1 MNKLY
6 FSQTNQMLRLIY
18 IKLPKQLKHK
28 ASSLTHGH
36 FFSTSSA
43 KPIAELPNSN
53 DPQSPTVSFLQNSCG
68 LSLES
73 AISASQ
79 KLNIENLKNPNS
91 VLGLLR
97 THGLTQTHI
106 RNLISSRPRLLLA
119 DLDNTL
125 KPNMELFESL
135 GISSTSLAKMLS
147 NNPHVLPR
155 VLESDAYTVV
165 EFFRAHGFR
174 NEQISTLT
182 MKRPTLYLLNPHKIL
197 KPKFE
202 FFKSLGLSGPEIA
215 KLLST
220 QPTILARSL
229 EKQII
234 PCVQELRQILGTDE
248 NVLKAIKAG
257 YGIIEVNVEKVLK
270 PNMSMLISRGV
281 PQSLAL
287 KLFFL
292 GPKSLLMTTCRFS
305 EIVSEVMKLGFD
317 PNKLQFVI
325 AIRSMAMSKTLW
337 EQKVETYRSF
347 GLSKVEIYSAF
358 KRKPLFMAVSEKKI
372 KKSMGFFV
380 NKLKIKPSLISKNPI
395 IIRFSLEKRII
406 PRCSVLQLLISK
418 RLIKEDTSIFQAV
431 IMSENKFVEKLVSK
445 YQNEAPDVVRAHQ
458 GKIEFQGFPID
469 LKQ

>member
-1 MNKLY
+1 
-6 FSQTNQMLRLIY
+6 
-18 IKLPKQLKHK
+18 LKHK

-36 FFSTSSA
+36 FFSSSSA
-43 KPIAELPNSN
+43 KPIAELPNSK
-53 DPQSPTVSFLQNSCG
+53 DPQSLTASFLQNSCG

-91 VLGLLR
+91 VLDLLR

-106 RNLISSRPRLLLA
+106 RNLISSRPLLLLA
-119 DLDNTL
+119 DFENTL
-125 KPNMELFESL
+125 IPNMELFESL
-135 GISSTSLAKMLS
+135 GFSSTSLAKMLS
-147 NNPHVLPR
+147 NNPR

-182 MKRPTLYLLNPHKIL
+182 VKRPRLYFLNVHKIL
-197 KPKFE
+197 KPKLDL
-202 FFKSLGLSGPEIA
+202 FKSLGFSDLEIT

-220 QPTILARSL
+220 QPSILARSL

-257 YGIIEVNVEKVLK
+257 YGLIQANVEKVLK
-270 PNMSMLISRGV
+270 PNMSMLISHGV

-287 KLFFL
+287 KLFFI
-292 GPKSLLMTTCRFS
+292 GPKSLLMSTYRFS

-337 EQKVETYRSF
+337 EQKVEAYRSF
-347 GLSKVEIYSAF
+347 GLSKVEITSAF
-358 KRKPLFMAVSEKKI
+358 KRNTQFMAVSKKKI
-372 KKSMGFFV
+372 KKFMDFFV
-380 NKLKIKPSLISKNPI
+380 NKLKMKPSLISKKPI
-395 IIRFSLEKRII
+395 LIQYSLEKRII
-406 PRCSVLQLLISK
+406 PNPRCSVLQLLISK
-418 RLIKEDTSIFQAV
+418 RLIEKDTIIFQV
-431 IMSENKFVEKLVSK
+431 FEMSENKFVEKLVRK
-445 YQNEAPDVVRAHQ
+445 YQNEVPDFVRAHQ

-469 LKQ
+469 LKI

>member
-1 MNKLY
+1 
-6 FSQTNQMLRLIY
+6 MLRLIC

-36 FFSTSSA
+36 FFSTSSV
-43 KPIAELPNSN
+43 KPIAELPNSK
-53 DPQSPTVSFLQNSCG
+53 DPQSLTVSFLQNSCG

-91 VLGLLR
+91 VLDLLR

-106 RNLISSRPRLLLA
+106 RKLISSRPRLLLA
-119 DLDNTL
+119 DLDNIL

-147 NNPHVLPR
+147 NANNPR

-182 MKRPTLYLLNPHKIL
+182 VKRPLLYLFNAHKIL
-197 KPKFE
+197 KPKLD
-202 FFKSLGLSGPEIA
+202 FFKSLGFSDLEIA

-220 QPTILARSL
+220 QPSILARSL

-257 YGIIEVNVEKVLK
+257 YGILEANVEKVLK
-270 PNMSMLISRGV
+270 PKMSMLISRGV

-287 KLFFL
+287 KMFFL
-292 GPKSLLMTTCRFS
+292 GPTSLLMSTYRFS

-317 PNKLQFVI
+317 PNILQFIV
-325 AIRSMAMSKTLW
+325 AIRSLAMSKTLW
-337 EQKVETYRSF
+337 ERKVEAYKSF
-347 GLSKVEIYSAF
+347 GLSKDEIYSAL
-358 KRKPLFMAVSEKKI
+358 KRQPFFMRVSEKKI
-372 KKSMGFFV
+372 QKSMGFFV
-380 NKLKIKPSLISKNPI
+380 NKLKMKPSLISKNPI
-395 IIRFSLEKRII
+395 LIRYSLEKRLI

-418 RLIKEDTSIFQAV
+418 RLIKEDTSIFHV
-431 IMSENKFVEKLVSK
+431 FGMNENEFVEKLVSK
-445 YQNEAPDVVRAHQ
+445 YQNEVPDVVRAHQ
-458 GKIEFQGFPID
+458 GKIEFQGFPVD
-469 LKQ
+469 LKLWVL